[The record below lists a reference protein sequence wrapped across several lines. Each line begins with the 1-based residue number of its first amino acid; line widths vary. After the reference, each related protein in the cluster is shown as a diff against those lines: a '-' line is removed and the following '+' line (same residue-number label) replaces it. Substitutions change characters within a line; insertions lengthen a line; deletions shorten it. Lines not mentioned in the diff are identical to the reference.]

1 MVYTNIIKDFKQM
14 KTIRFGQYTFDIS
27 VSLLPIYDK
36 NTCNFS
42 KIKYKRQS
50 LTFTDFINRIEDGY
64 SFCYCF
70 NDNGRVF
77 GQREKRIDNF
87 HHTNF
92 IVFDVDHCAANI
104 HEYLNKLPLKPT
116 LAYTTTNDSKL
127 DHRFRL
133 IYFLDFTIMKSESFY
148 KKVYYKLASHLEIYS
163 GFKMED
169 NCMKSPSQQF
179 LGNPKREITTVYNNI
194 LYELDDINKL
204 SFNERYE
211 KVMRGIKDDTTKQTD
226 TKVEDVELDISDEMK
241 RDFNQLKDKEF
252 IDKWSN
258 KYVYLMETPITYDD
272 DGIARLWDK
281 EYYQIKNKFSKA
293 DGHTLQF
300 KHGDKRRIV
309 LLNMIST
316 MLKIDPKITDENIL
330 FNVIVERYYFFDN
343 VDGKLNN
350 GWVLNAIKN
359 ARIDDMNGKNPSV
372 PIPKTFKIQKSHFID
387 LVNKW
392 NKEGKDGMRVLVNKV
407 RKKINVERVGAIYDW
422 NLSVKDNLKS
432 LAEKGIV
439 VSQAKLY
446 RLRKDKFKE
455 VEIA

>member
-1 MVYTNIIKDFKQM
+1 M
-14 KTIRFGQYTFDIS
+14 KTIKFGQYTFDIS
-27 VSLLPIYDK
+27 VSTLPIEDK

-42 KIKYKRQS
+42 KIKYKRQT

-77 GQREKRIDNF
+77 GQSEKRIDNF

-92 IVFDVDHCAANI
+92 IVFDVDHCGANI
-104 HEYLNKLPLKPT
+104 HEYLNRLPYKPT

-148 KKVYYKLASHLEIYS
+148 KQVYYKLASHLEIYS

-194 LYELDDINKL
+194 LYELEDINKL
-204 SFNERYE
+204 SFNKRYE
-211 KVMRGIKDDTTKQTD
+211 KEFNKVKDIVIDSKID
-226 TKVEDVELDISDEMK
+226 DVELNISDEMR
-241 RDFNQLKDKEF
+241 RDLNNLKDSELIK
-252 IDKWSN
+252 KWSE
-258 KYVYLMETPITYDD
+258 KYFYQMETPVTYDE

-281 EYYQIKNKFSKA
+281 EYYQIRNKFSKV
-293 DGHTLQF
+293 DGYTVKF
-300 KHGDKRRIV
+300 KHGERRRIV
-309 LLNMIST
+309 LYNMILT
-316 MLKIDPKITDENIL
+316 MFKINPKISDENL
-330 FNVIVERYYFFDN
+330 VFNVVVERHHFFES

-350 GWVLNAIKN
+350 GWMLNAIKN
-359 ARIDDMNGKNPSV
+359 ARIANMIGRNQIQ
-372 PIPKTFKIQKSHFID
+372 PIPMTFKIQKSHFID
-387 LVNKW
+387 LINKW
-392 NKEGKDGMRVLVNKV
+392 DSEGKNGMMVLTNKI
-407 RKKINVERVGAIYDW
+407 RKKINIERVGAVYDF
-422 NLSVKDNLKS
+422 NLSVKDNLKL
-432 LAEKGIV
+432 LAEHGIS

-446 RLRKDKFKE
+446 RLKKDNFKE
-455 VEIA
+455 VDIS

>member
-1 MVYTNIIKDFKQM
+1 
-14 KTIRFGQYTFDIS
+14 
-27 VSLLPIYDK
+27 
-36 NTCNFS
+36 
-42 KIKYKRQS
+42 
-50 LTFTDFINRIEDGY
+50 
-64 SFCYCF
+64 
-70 NDNGRVF
+70 
-77 GQREKRIDNF
+77 
-87 HHTNF
+87 
-92 IVFDVDHCAANI
+92 
-104 HEYLNKLPLKPT
+104 
-116 LAYTTTNDSKL
+116 
-127 DHRFRL
+127 
-133 IYFLDFTIMKSESFY
+133 MKSESFY

-211 KVMRGIKDDTTKQTD
+211 KVMRGIKDDTAKQTD
-226 TKVEDVELDISDEMK
+226 TKVEDVELNISDEMK
-241 RDFNQLKDKEF
+241 NDLNNLKDKEF
-252 IDKWSN
+252 IEKWSN
-258 KYVYLMETPITYDD
+258 RYVYLMQTPVTYDE

-281 EYYQIKNKFSKA
+281 EYYQINNKFSKV
-293 DGHTLQF
+293 DGRTIPF
-300 KHGDKRRIV
+300 KHGEKRRVV

-316 MLKIDPKITDENIL
+316 MLKIDPKITDENLL
-330 FNVIVERYYFFDN
+330 FNTVVERYHFFDN
-343 VDGKLNN
+343 PDGKLNN
-350 GWVLNAIKN
+350 AWILNAIKN

-372 PIPKTFKIQKSHFID
+372 PIPKTFMIQKSHFID
-387 LVNKW
+387 MINKW
-392 NKEGKDGMRVLVNKV
+392 NNEGKDGMKVLVNKV

>member
-1 MVYTNIIKDFKQM
+1 
-14 KTIRFGQYTFDIS
+14 
-27 VSLLPIYDK
+27 
-36 NTCNFS
+36 
-42 KIKYKRQS
+42 
-50 LTFTDFINRIEDGY
+50 
-64 SFCYCF
+64 
-70 NDNGRVF
+70 
-77 GQREKRIDNF
+77 
-87 HHTNF
+87 
-92 IVFDVDHCAANI
+92 
-104 HEYLNKLPLKPT
+104 
-116 LAYTTTNDSKL
+116 
-127 DHRFRL
+127 
-133 IYFLDFTIMKSESFY
+133 
-148 KKVYYKLASHLEIYS
+148 
-163 GFKMED
+163 
-169 NCMKSPSQQF
+169 
-179 LGNPKREITTVYNNI
+179 
-194 LYELDDINKL
+194 
-204 SFNERYE
+204 
-211 KVMRGIKDDTTKQTD
+211 
-226 TKVEDVELDISDEMK
+226 
-241 RDFNQLKDKEF
+241 
-252 IDKWSN
+252 
-258 KYVYLMETPITYDD
+258 METPVTYDD

-387 LVNKW
+387 LINKW
-392 NKEGKDGMRVLVNKV
+392 NDEGKDGMKVLVNKV

-446 RLRKDKFKE
+446 RLRKDKFKD

>member
-1 MVYTNIIKDFKQM
+1 M
-14 KTIRFGQYTFDIS
+14 KTIKFGQYTFDIS
-27 VSLLPIYDK
+27 VSTLPIEDK

-42 KIKYKRQS
+42 KIKYKRQT

-70 NDNGRVF
+70 NDNGRIF
-77 GQREKRIDNF
+77 GQSEKRIDNF

-92 IVFDVDHCAANI
+92 IVFDVDHCGANI
-104 HEYLNKLPLKPT
+104 HEYLNRLPYKPT

-148 KKVYYKLASHLEIYS
+148 KQVYYKLASHLEIYS

-204 SFNERYE
+204 SFNKRYE
-211 KVMRGIKDDTTKQTD
+211 KEFNKVKDIVIDSNID
-226 TKVEDVELDISDEMK
+226 DVELNISDEMR
-241 RDFNQLKDKEF
+241 RDLNNLKDSEF
-252 IDKWSN
+252 IKKWSD
-258 KYVYLMETPITYDD
+258 KYFYQMETPVTYDD

-281 EYYQIKNKFSKA
+281 EYYQIRNKFSKV
-293 DGHTLQF
+293 DGYTVKF
-300 KHGDKRRIV
+300 KHGERRRIV
-309 LLNMIST
+309 LYNMILT
-316 MLKIDPKITDENIL
+316 MFKINPKISDENL
-330 FNVIVERYYFFDN
+330 VFNVVVERHHFFES

-350 GWVLNAIKN
+350 GWMLNAIKN
-359 ARIDDMNGKNPSV
+359 ARIANMIGRNQIQ
-372 PIPKTFKIQKSHFID
+372 PIPMTFKIQKSHFID
-387 LVNKW
+387 LINKW
-392 NKEGKDGMRVLVNKV
+392 DGEGKNGMMVLTNKI
-407 RKKINVERVGAIYDW
+407 RKKINIERVGAVYDF
-422 NLSVKDNLKS
+422 NLSVKDNLKL
-432 LAEKGIV
+432 LAEHGIV

-446 RLRKDKFKE
+446 RLKKNNFE
-455 VEIA
+455 TVEIA

>member
-1 MVYTNIIKDFKQM
+1 M
-14 KTIRFGQYTFDIS
+14 KTIKFGQYTFDIS
-27 VSLLPIYDK
+27 VSTLPIEDK
-36 NTCNFS
+36 NNCNFG
-42 KIKYKRQS
+42 KIKYKRQT

-77 GQREKRIDNF
+77 GQREKRMDNF

-92 IVFDVDHCAANI
+92 IVFDIDHCAANI

-163 GFKMED
+163 GFRMED

-179 LGNPKREITTVYNNI
+179 LGNPKKEITTVYNNI
-194 LYELDDINKL
+194 LYELEDINKL
-204 SFNERYE
+204 SMNERYE
-211 KVMRGIKDDTTKQTD
+211 KEMRGIKDTANESKI
-226 TKVEDVELDISDEMK
+226 EDVELNISDEMK
-241 RDFNQLKDKEF
+241 NDLNEMKDSEF
-252 IDKWSN
+252 IAKWSN
-258 KYVYLMETPITYDD
+258 KYIYLMETPVTYDE

-281 EYYQIKNKFSKA
+281 EYYQIKNKFSKVE
-293 DGHTLQF
+293 GRTIPF
-300 KHGDKRRIV
+300 KHGEKRRVV

-316 MLKIDPKITDENIL
+316 MLKINPRITDENL
-330 FNVIVERYYFFDN
+330 VFNVVVERYHFFDN

-350 GWVLNAIKN
+350 AWILNAIKN
-359 ARIDDMNGKNPSV
+359 ARIADMNGRNQVQPT
-372 PIPKTFKIQKSHFID
+372 PMTFKIQKSHFID
-387 LVNKW
+387 LINKW
-392 NKEGKDGMRVLVNKV
+392 NDEGKNGMMVLTNKI
-407 RKKINVERVGAIYDW
+407 RKKINTERVGALYDF
-422 NLSVKDNLKS
+422 NLSVKENLKW
-432 LAEKGIV
+432 LAEQGIV

-446 RLRKDKFKE
+446 RLKKDNFKE